1 VFNGGKLQSWTMTRP
16 ENPVDEQDG
25 ANPAA

>member
-16 ENPVDEQDG
+16 ETPADEDS
-25 ANPAA
+25 AA